1 MFTITDDRGRFACPE
16 DFTHE
21 PPVSSIVMTGGNYG
35 NAWQRHGNDGLWHS
49 TTGGKRRWSQ
59 LLRMRNLVL
68 VYEATP
74 ERKCKHTHCDY
85 DPLTDGQ
92 HRHVPVQTWAT
103 GRGN

>member
-1 MFTITDDRGRFACPE
+1 MITLTDDRGRVVYDPAINN
-16 DFTHE
+16 E

-68 VYEATP
+68 VYEAT
-74 ERKCKHTHCDY
+74 ERVPHVQWRGAVSGRMT
-85 DPLTDGQ
+85 TDGSCLTEVDRD
-92 HRHVPVQTWAT
+92 HS
-103 GRGN
+103 